1 MNVFRKKF
9 EKHLVVT
16 QNSYTF
22 ATAIK
27 KQRFNNQETNTC
39 NTKFGTL
46 ADRLGNGLQNR
57 VEQFDS
63 ARYLQHRAEV

>member
-9 EKHLVVT
+9 EKHLAVT

-27 KQRFNNQETNTC
+27 KQRFNNQETN
-39 NTKFGTL
+39 KFAT
-46 ADRLGNGLQNR
+46 
-57 VEQFDS
+57 
-63 ARYLQHRAEV
+63 